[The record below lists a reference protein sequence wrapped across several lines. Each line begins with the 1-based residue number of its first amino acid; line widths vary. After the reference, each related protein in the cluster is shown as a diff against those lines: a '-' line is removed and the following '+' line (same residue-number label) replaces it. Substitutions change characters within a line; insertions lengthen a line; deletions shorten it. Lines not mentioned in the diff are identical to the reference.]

1 MNVNNLMAELERKH
15 PGENEYLQAV
25 REVLESIE
33 EVYNQH
39 PEFEKAK
46 IVERLVEPDR
56 IFTFRVTWVDDKGE
70 VQTNLGYRVQFNS
83 AIGPYK
89 GGLRFHKAVNP
100 SMLKFL
106 GFEQTFKNA
115 LTTLPMGG
123 AKGGSDFD
131 PTGKSNAEIM
141 RFCQAFMLELWH
153 NIGVDTDVPAGDVGV
168 GGREI
173 GFLNGMYQK
182 LARKYHTGVLT
193 GKGETWGGSILRPE
207 ATGFGALYFVQHMLH
222 LAGKKL
228 EGAKIAISG
237 FGNVAWGASKKAT
250 ELGAKVIAISGPDG
264 VVTIPNGMN
273 EEMIDYMLELRA
285 SNRNIV
291 APFAEK
297 FRYDL
302 HSGQEGLEREVR
314 HRTPLRIPERAE
326 RRRCCRTAEERHL
339 VLRRG
344 FEHGLHA
351 GSYPRIPEGRYPV
364 RTGQGCQCGRCS
376 YFGSRNDAELH
387 AHLLVGQRG
396 GRETPLHH
404 GKHPRRLREVRQAEG
419 RSHRLR
425 EGRQHRRLHE
435 SRTGYA
441 RAGCIVILFLY
452 TKRGAAEGRTSFILS
467 VSKNRG
473 SDPHKY

>member
-153 NIGVDTDVPAGDVGV
+153 NIGVDTDVPAGDLGV
-168 GGREI
+168 GGREVAYLF
-173 GFLNGMYQK
+173 GQYKRLTNEW
-182 LARKYHTGVLT
+182 TGVLT
-193 GKGETWGGSILRPE
+193 GKGLSFGGSLARTE
-207 ATGFGALYFVQHMLH
+207 ATGYGLAYFVDEYLKSRGDSFE
-222 LAGKKL
+222 GKNVVVH
-228 EGAKIAISG
+228 GS
-237 FGNVAWGASKKAT
+237 GNVAIYAVQKVT
-250 ELGAKVIAISGPDG
+250 QLGGKVLACSDTHGWVEDPDG
-264 VVTIPNGMN
+264 
-273 EEMIDYMLELRA
+273 IDYTVLEHVYNKKRSGHDKGVTLAMYVDEKPNAVWHEGDGRGVWQLPCDIA
-285 SNRNIV
+285 LPCARENTLLLEDAQALV
-291 APFAEK
+291 ANGCKVVGEGANMPTTIEATTYFQENGVAFMPGKAANAGGVLVSGLEMSQNAEHLSWTFEEVDGK
-297 FRYDL
+297 LEQLMRGMFHNVDDTAKEY
-302 HSGQEGLEREVR
+302 GQEGNFVMGAN
-314 HRTPLRIPERAE
+314 IA
-326 RRRCCRTAEERHL
+326 
-339 VLRRG
+339 G
-344 FEHGLHA
+344 FLKVA
-351 GSYPRIPEGRYPV
+351 DAMLA
-364 RTGQGCQCGRCS
+364 QGVC
-376 YFGSRNDAELH
+376 
-387 AHLLVGQRG
+387 
-396 GRETPLHH
+396 
-404 GKHPRRLREVRQAEG
+404 
-419 RSHRLR
+419 
-425 EGRQHRRLHE
+425 
-435 SRTGYA
+435 
-441 RAGCIVILFLY
+441 
-452 TKRGAAEGRTSFILS
+452 
-467 VSKNRG
+467 
-473 SDPHKY
+473 